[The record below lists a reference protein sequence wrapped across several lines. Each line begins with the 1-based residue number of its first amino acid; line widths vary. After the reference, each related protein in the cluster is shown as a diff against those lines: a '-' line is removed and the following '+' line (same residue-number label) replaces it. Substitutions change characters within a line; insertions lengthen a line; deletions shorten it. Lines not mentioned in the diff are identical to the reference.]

1 MYNINRIYIFIVFIL
16 VPLFVNAQTS
26 SKYEPRWMI
35 ELPEP
40 QNNTFVYETYQ
51 AVSSTIESARNECLQ
66 ELISKSEM
74 KNGMLV
80 YSDKSLNMSVEQ
92 SVKNNSFDEIV
103 NIKGNFNTDIK
114 TNEVKLYVNK
124 IDEYW
129 EIDKNGKYILT
140 TLYAKSELKSSPLF
154 DDIELTSSYGVKGLW
169 RSAIVPGWGQ
179 FYKRSYLKGGLI
191 LGGSVLLVGGIVYTE
206 CMRADYWKK
215 QRNGYANGTEQIQ
228 FYYQKEKNFAIA
240 RNVCIGGLCALYV
253 YNLIDAIVAPGAR
266 YVKVSKTD
274 HNGNVYTLAPT
285 INYDGS
291 PMLAGSIRF

>member
-1 MYNINRIYIFIVFIL
+1 MSSKQYNIIIL
-16 VPLFVNAQTS
+16 IISLLILYPIKGLS
-26 SKYEPRWMI
+26 
-35 ELPEP
+35 
-40 QNNTFVYETYQ
+40 QNNWSAPQWLTNTPSPSNPTYEFKTFRIQSRNIKDAKSKLPDEVAYYMERNFSVRG
-51 AVSSTIESARNECLQ
+51 ASIEVSDVSHIY
-66 ELISKSEM
+66 
-74 KNGMLV
+74 KNG
-80 YSDKSLNMSVEQ
+80 KLNSVEIEKITDT
-92 SVKNNSFDEIV
+92 VYTIADKV
-103 NIKGNFNTDIK
+103 NIKLR
-114 TNEVKLYVNK
+114 V
-124 IDEYW
+124 IDEYQTDRDVYFLCAIPNP
-129 EIDKNGKYILT
+129 ETQYVVYDQMT
-140 TLYAKSELKSSPLF
+140 V
-154 DDIELTSSYGVKGLW
+154 TSNYGVKGLW

-191 LGGSVLLVGGIVYTE
+191 LGGSVLLAGGIVYTE